1 MTTTHWA
8 ERSRTWGQNGPP
20 LQPNQ
25 EIIDCFASLVPLT
38 ANILLMGVTPQIA
51 NAYTHVTSVDREP
64 AMIENVWPGNTETK
78 RAINDNWLT
87 VDLPENYYDGIIGD
101 GSINML
107 SYPEDVKFML
117 NRAKTLLRPGGVF
130 ACRMFTRPDEPIT
143 KERLHAE
150 AKNPTVN
157 FSAYRRLIPM
167 YLAAQ
172 NGPLVPVKLIVDLFD
187 QMFPDRTILPWTP
200 EQMNTMEPYRNSDST
215 TWFPTRQEILDLA
228 PAGSRYIESGT
239 YDIADTCPILTFTR

>member
-1 MTTTHWA
+1 MTNTHWA
-8 ERSRTWGQNGPP
+8 DRSRAWGRNGPP

-25 EIIDCFASLVPLT
+25 EIVDCFASLIPLS

-51 NAYTHVTSVDREP
+51 EAYTHVTAVDREP

-87 VDLPENYYDGIIGD
+87 VELLENSYDGIIGD

-107 SYPEDVKFML
+107 DIKDVEFML
-117 NRAKTLLRPGGVF
+117 TKAQKLLKPGGVF
-130 ACRMFTRPDEPIT
+130 ACRMFTRPDTPIT
-143 KERLHAE
+143 MERLHAE
-150 AKNPTVN
+150 AKEPTVN

-167 YLAAQ
+167 YLVDQ
-172 NGPLVPVKLIVDLFD
+172 HGPVVPVKLIVELFD
-187 QMFPDRTILPWTP
+187 QLFPDRSQLPWTA
-200 EQMNTMEPYRNSDST
+200 EQMSTMDAYRNSEST

-228 PAGSRYIESGT
+228 PAGSRYVESGT

>member
-8 ERSRTWGQNGPP
+8 DRSRNWGRNGPP

-25 EIIDCFASLVPLT
+25 EIIDCFASLVPLS

-51 NAYTHVTSVDREP
+51 DAYTHVTAVDREP
-64 AMIENVWPGNTETK
+64 AMIENVWPGNSETK
-78 RAINDNWLT
+78 RAIQDNWLT
-87 VDLPENYYDGIIGD
+87 VTLAENYYDGIIGD

-107 SYPEDVKFML
+107 AVADVKFML
-117 NRAKTLLRPGGVF
+117 DKAMTLLKPGGVF
-130 ACRMFTRPDEPIT
+130 ACRMFTRPDNPIT
-143 KERLHAE
+143 MERLHAE

-167 YLAAQ
+167 YIAAQ
-172 NGPLVPVKLIVDLFD
+172 NGPVVPVQLILNLFD

-200 EQMNTMEPYRNSDST
+200 EQLYTLEPYRTSEST
-215 TWFPTRQEILDLA
+215 TWFPTRSEILALA
-228 PAGSRYIESGT
+228 PEGSRYIESGT
-239 YDIADTCPILTFTR
+239 YDIADTCPILTFTK

>member
-8 ERSRTWGQNGPP
+8 DRSRAWGRNGPP

-25 EIIDCFASLVPLT
+25 EIIDCFASLVPLS

-51 NAYTHVTSVDREP
+51 EAYTHVTAVDREP

-78 RAINDNWLT
+78 RAINDNWLS
-87 VDLPENYYDGIIGD
+87 VELAENYYDGIVGD

-107 SYPEDVKFML
+107 ALNDVPVML
-117 NRAKTLLRPGGVF
+117 AKAQRLLRPGGTF
-130 ACRMFTRPDEPIT
+130 ACRMFTRPDKPIT

-167 YLAAQ
+167 YIASQ
-172 NGPLVPVKLIVDLFD
+172 NGPVVPVKLILNLFD

-200 EQMNTMEPYRNSDST
+200 EQMSTMDAYRNSEST
-215 TWFPTRQEILDLA
+215 TWFPTRDEIFDLA
-228 PAGSRYIESGT
+228 PEGSRYIESGT
-239 YDIADTCPILTFTR
+239 YDIADTCPILTFTK

>member
-8 ERSRTWGQNGPP
+8 ERSRAWGRNGPP

-25 EIIDCFASLVPLT
+25 EIVDCFASLIPLS

-51 NAYTHVTSVDREP
+51 EAYTHVTAVDREP

-87 VDLPENYYDGIIGD
+87 VELLENSYDGIIGD

-107 SYPEDVKFML
+107 DIKDVEFML
-117 NRAKTLLRPGGVF
+117 TKAQKLLKPGGVF
-130 ACRMFTRPDEPIT
+130 ACRMFTRPDTPIT
-143 KERLHAE
+143 MERLHAE
-150 AKNPTVN
+150 AKEPTVN

-167 YLAAQ
+167 YLVDQ
-172 NGPLVPVKLIVDLFD
+172 HGPVVPVKLIVELFD
-187 QMFPDRTILPWTP
+187 QLFPDRSQLPWTA
-200 EQMNTMEPYRNSDST
+200 EQMSTMDAYRNSEST

-228 PAGSRYIESGT
+228 PAGSRYVESGT

>member
-25 EIIDCFASLVPLT
+25 EIVDCFASLIPTT
-38 ANILLMGVTPQIA
+38 ANIILMGVTPQIA
-51 NAYTHVTSVDREP
+51 NAYTYVTAVDREP
-64 AMIENVWPGNTETK
+64 AMIENVWPGNSETK

-87 VDLPENYYDGIIGD
+87 VELPENYYDGIIGD

-107 SYPEDVKFML
+107 EIKDVEFML
-117 NRAKTLLRPGGVF
+117 NKAKKLLRPGGAF
-130 ACRMFTRPDEPIT
+130 ACRMFTRPDTPIT
-143 KERLHAE
+143 MERLHAE
-150 AKNPTVN
+150 ARNPTVN

-167 YLAAQ
+167 YIAAQ
-172 NGPLVPVKLIVDLFD
+172 NGPVVPVRLIANLFD
-187 QMFPDRTILPWTP
+187 QMFPDRTILKWTA
-200 EQMNTMEPYRNSDST
+200 EQMTTMDAYRNSDAT

-228 PAGSRYIESGT
+228 PAGSGYVESGT
-239 YDIADTCPILTFTR
+239 YDIADTCPILTFTK

>member
-8 ERSRTWGQNGPP
+8 ERSRTWGRNGPP

-25 EIIDCFASLVPLT
+25 EIVDCFASLIPTT
-38 ANILLMGVTPQIA
+38 ANIILMGVTPQIA
-51 NAYTHVTSVDREP
+51 EAYTHVTAVDREP

-87 VDLPENYYDGIIGD
+87 VELPENSYDGIIGD

-107 SYPEDVKFML
+107 EIKDVEFML
-117 NRAKTLLRPGGVF
+117 TKAQKLLKPGGVF

-143 KERLHAE
+143 MERLLAE
-150 AKNPTVN
+150 AKHPTVN

-167 YLAAQ
+167 YIAAQ
-172 NGPLVPVKLIVDLFD
+172 NGPIVPVKLIVNLFD
-187 QMFPDRTILPWTP
+187 QMFPDRTILKWTA
-200 EQMNTMEPYRNSDST
+200 EQMSTMEPYRASEAT

-239 YDIADTCPILTFTR
+239 YDIADTCPILTFTK

>member
-8 ERSRTWGQNGPP
+8 DRSRAWGRNGPP

-25 EIIDCFASLVPLT
+25 EIIDCFASLIPTT

-51 NAYTHVTSVDREP
+51 EAYTHVTAVDREP

-78 RAINDNWLT
+78 RAIQANWLT

-107 SYPEDVKFML
+107 DLKDVEFML
-117 NRAKTLLRPGGVF
+117 DKAKTLLRPGGVF
-130 ACRMFTRPDEPIT
+130 ACRMFTRPDEPVT
-143 KERLHAE
+143 MERLHAE
-150 AKNPTVN
+150 AANPTVN

-167 YLAAQ
+167 YIAAQ
-172 NGPLVPVKLIVDLFD
+172 NGPVVPVKLILNLFD

-200 EQMNTMEPYRNSDST
+200 EQMSTMDAYRNSEST
-215 TWFPTRQEILDLA
+215 TWFPTRNEILALT

-239 YDIADTCPILTFTR
+239 YDIADTCPILTFTK

>member
-8 ERSRTWGQNGPP
+8 ERSRAWGRNGPP

-25 EIIDCFASLVPLT
+25 EIIDCFASLVPLD

-51 NAYTHVTSVDREP
+51 EAYAHVTAVDREP
-64 AMIENVWPGNTETK
+64 AMIENVWPGNSGTK
-78 RAINDNWLT
+78 RAINDNWLS
-87 VDLPENYYDGIIGD
+87 VELPEGYYDGIIGD

-107 SYPEDVKFML
+107 AIDDVKFML
-117 NRAKTLLRPGGVF
+117 DKAHGLLRPGGAF

-143 KERLHAE
+143 MERLHAE

-167 YLAAQ
+167 YIAAQ
-172 NGPLVPVKLIVDLFD
+172 NGPVVPVKLILNLFD

-200 EQMNTMEPYRNSDST
+200 EQMSTMDAYRNSEAT
-215 TWFPTRQEILDLA
+215 TWFPTRDEILALA
-228 PAGSRYIESGT
+228 PEGSRYIESGT
-239 YDIADTCPILTFTR
+239 YDIADTCPILTFTK

>member
-8 ERSRTWGQNGPP
+8 DRSRAWGRNGPP

-25 EIIDCFASLVPLT
+25 EIIDCFASLIPTT

-51 NAYTHVTSVDREP
+51 EAYTHVTAVDREP

-78 RAINDNWLT
+78 RAIQANWLT

-107 SYPEDVKFML
+107 DLKDVNFML
-117 NRAKTLLRPGGVF
+117 DKAKKLLRPGGVF
-130 ACRMFTRPDEPIT
+130 ACRMFTRPDKPVT
-143 KERLHAE
+143 MERLHAE
-150 AKNPTVN
+150 AKAPTVN

-167 YLAAQ
+167 YIAAQ
-172 NGPLVPVKLIVDLFD
+172 NGPVVPVKLILNLFD
-187 QMFPDRTILPWTP
+187 QMFPDRTILKWTA
-200 EQMNTMEPYRNSDST
+200 EQMSTMDAYRNSEST
-215 TWFPTRQEILDLA
+215 TWFPTRDEILALA
-228 PAGSRYIESGT
+228 PAGSRYVESGT
-239 YDIADTCPILTFTR
+239 YDIADTCPILTFTK

>member
-8 ERSRTWGQNGPP
+8 ERSRNWGKKGPP

-25 EIIDCFASLVPLT
+25 EIIDCFASLVPT
-38 ANILLMGVTPQIA
+38 SANILLLGVTPQIA
-51 NAYTHVTSVDREP
+51 TAYTHVTAVDREP
-64 AMIENVWPGNTETK
+64 AMIENVWPGNSETK

-87 VDLPENYYDGIIGD
+87 VELPENYYDGIIGD

-107 SYPEDVKFML
+107 DIKDVEFML
-117 NRAKTLLRPGGVF
+117 GKAQRLLRPGGTF
-130 ACRMFTRPDEPIT
+130 ACRMFTRPDEPVT
-143 KERLHAE
+143 MKRLLSE
-150 AKNPTVN
+150 AAMPTVN

-167 YLAAQ
+167 YLADK
-172 NGPLVPVKLIVDLFD
+172 NGPLVPVRLIVELFD
-187 QMFPDRTILPWTP
+187 QLFPDRTVLPWTA
-200 EQMNTMEPYRNSDST
+200 EQMSTMDAYRNSDST

-239 YDIADTCPILTFTR
+239 YDISDTCPILTFAK

>member
-8 ERSRTWGQNGPP
+8 DRSRNWGRNGPP

-25 EIIDCFASLVPLT
+25 EIIDCFASLVPLSD
-38 ANILLMGVTPQIA
+38 NILLMGVTPQIA
-51 NAYTHVTSVDREP
+51 EAYSHVTAVDREP
-64 AMIENVWPGNTETK
+64 TMIENVWPGNTETK

-107 SYPEDVKFML
+107 DLKDVEFML
-117 NRAKTLLRPGGVF
+117 NKAKKLLRPDGVF

-143 KERLHAE
+143 MERLHAE
-150 AKNPTVN
+150 ARNPTVN

-167 YLAAQ
+167 YIAAQ
-172 NGPLVPVKLIVDLFD
+172 NGPVVPVKLIVNLFD
-187 QMFPDRTILPWTP
+187 QMFPDRTILKWTA
-200 EQMNTMEPYRNSDST
+200 EQMSKMDAYRNSEST
-215 TWFPTRQEILDLA
+215 TWFPTRDEILALA
-228 PAGSRYIESGT
+228 PNGSRYIESGI
-239 YDIADTCPILTFTR
+239 YDIADTCPILTFTK

>member
-1 MTTTHWA
+1 MKNTHWA
-8 ERSRTWGQNGPP
+8 ERSRAWGRNGPP

-25 EIIDCFASLVPLT
+25 EIINCFASLIPTT
-38 ANILLMGVTPQIA
+38 ANIVLMGVTPQIA
-51 NAYTHVTSVDREP
+51 DAYTYVTAVDREP

-87 VDLPENYYDGIIGD
+87 VELPENHYDGIIGD

-107 SYPEDVKFML
+107 DIKDVEFML
-117 NRAKTLLRPGGVF
+117 NKAKKLLRPGGVF
-130 ACRMFTRPDEPIT
+130 ACRMFTRPDTPIT
-143 KERLHAE
+143 MERLHAE
-150 AKNPTVN
+150 ARNPTVN

-167 YLAAQ
+167 YIAAQ
-172 NGPLVPVKLIVDLFD
+172 NGPVVPVKLIVNLFD
-187 QMFPDRTILPWTP
+187 QMFPDRTILKWTA
-200 EQMNTMEPYRNSDST
+200 EQMSTMEPYRASEAT

-239 YDIADTCPILTFTR
+239 YDIADTCPILTFTK

>member
-8 ERSRTWGQNGPP
+8 ERSRTWGRNGPP

-25 EIIDCFASLVPLT
+25 EIVDCFASLIPST
-38 ANILLMGVTPQIA
+38 ANIILMGVTPQIA
-51 NAYTHVTSVDREP
+51 NAYTYVTAVDRES
-64 AMIENVWPGNTETK
+64 AMIENVWPGNSETK

-87 VDLPENYYDGIIGD
+87 VELPEGYYDGIIGD

-107 SYPEDVKFML
+107 EIKDVEFML
-117 NRAKTLLRPGGVF
+117 NKAKKLLRLGGVF
-130 ACRMFTRPDEPIT
+130 ACRMFTRPDTPIT
-143 KERLHAE
+143 MERLHAE
-150 AKNPTVN
+150 ACNPTVN

-167 YLAAQ
+167 YIAAQ
-172 NGPLVPVKLIVDLFD
+172 NGPVVPVRLIAELFD
-187 QMFPDRTILPWTP
+187 QMFPDRSQLPWTA
-200 EQMNTMEPYRNSDST
+200 EQMSTMDAYRTSDAT

-239 YDIADTCPILTFTR
+239 YDIADTCPILTFTK